1 VTLRPDL
8 VLVAL
13 PPRVERRRGRIVLL
27 PSPREDADRMGL
39 VLQVGDT
46 VTSVQ
51 PRDRVLF
58 DSYAVEE
65 VQVDGWPCVL
75 VPETALDAVVERE

>member
-1 VTLRPDL
+1 VTLRSDL

-13 PPRVERRRGRIVLL
+13 PPRTEWRSQFLVFL
-27 PSPREDADRMGL
+27 PKPREDADRTGI
-39 VLQVGDT
+39 VLQVGDA
-46 VTSVQ
+46 VTSVK
-51 PRDRVLF
+51 PLDRVIF

-65 VQVDGWPCVL
+65 VQVDGRPCVL